1 MVDLGKI
8 TNEKDF
14 QRLVNHLFAIECNS
28 PAFIPSSPYIG
39 FDNGW
44 DGYYEGF
51 YPSENLEGL
60 FSIQSKWTQKNF
72 SEAEGHLKSEISKE
86 IDKAIKNKVE
96 HLRIA
101 TTAELRVDQVKALE
115 NLKPK
120 EIKSLHVWHRENL
133 KIRIERQ
140 PFLRNSYFGDPQHPL
155 LVPASL
161 YFDDLEKQLIDV
173 PAHEITAFKSYIEEF
188 QKFMASDK
196 HQLFVVHAPGGFG
209 KSHLLREIATLAYEY
224 DPTRQPWMLKTGYRS
239 FEAAIQEEIDP
250 KQKYLLILDD
260 ADRDLNTLNPLLAFL
275 TKSGVDI
282 KVVLSLRTSGIYI
295 LQDRIQEFRASGFT
309 TVLKINEWPKDDLLK
324 LLRACANKDRV
335 NDEEIIVHDFP
346 NPYFIVLIGKRIR
359 GDGIKDFSKIKAE
372 IIEDIIVDAKKS
384 LADVFQDGADEL
396 LLNLACIVPFNKDNQ
411 GTIDEIAKQLNKS
424 SDLIKK
430 AIDRLVQS
438 NILRQVGRAIRFSPD
453 MRGDVYLL
461 YKLEQLSKEYLK
473 NLVLQWMPLFSKNIF
488 VNLGATFKYGQ
499 ANIISA
505 MLEEFINEWIDKAKD
520 TSGTERRERLE
531 WLKNVVEFIPKGCL
545 DLINTYFDFPPPQ
558 ETSFLYP
565 DDYRVVLLSTDDY
578 GPAIDGLIRSHKY
591 RNEILC
597 LIERLYS
604 LEMKGTYDNYKPL
617 TLIKDCVSPLRNDVD
632 SIVEMLNLMEKWLDE
647 PNKNRA
653 DMVKS
658 ALSEVLA
665 ATHEYSRSYL
675 DKMEFGERPLP
686 NNPKVLQMRD
696 AAMALLDKLL
706 THANIEY
713 QLCAI
718 DVVSDIG
725 KTRMGHVSPS
735 QLPLA
740 ERFVQ
745 EKIKI
750 IDDIGRLIHPNT
762 DFRLLSDIEDLF
774 LHWWAQDAPGIEK
787 ITELL
792 KSIPR
797 SPEYELFRYFSSR
810 LDIVQSF
817 EEVSKDAPQANKWP
831 WLVENVMSKK
841 WYLKSHDF
849 SRPVQQLNQEYS
861 SAELIAKFVNRFAKK
876 IEPLNSHLYP
886 IFIYC
891 WVELNSDAF
900 REIRDNTTL
909 WQLIPDYFKMEI
921 DGALTNLDPNHLQRL
936 ANEILSDI
944 NKATDERIS
953 TLLHLIT
960 IKQPRERSDWSRKL
974 IGCGNDKIISKVVR
988 NLYFVF
994 KENKNVDDLMGLLLL
1009 ALNEIK
1015 NIDNQFV
1022 DNVSFLT
1029 HSLKDDFKKHK
1040 DINKLVKALYDLIKD
1055 RPELE
1060 WHDQEIVEFCIGNVD
1075 ELIAFI
1081 DYRLKESKTHNKRAE
1096 FEAIPYDGI
1105 KHLSGSIQS
1114 YEDYRK
1120 FLSQSLEW
1128 HNIYSE
1134 GVEYYDVQKILKPIL
1149 FARNNKTNQ
1158 LYITEYINE
1167 LVQKK
1172 QINEI
1177 LICAQYLPLNGE
1189 TVDLFLR
1196 ISEEGIKSDNLKT
1209 IRSLLFSKTYPE
1221 GGWSSSG
1228 GQAPPALLEK
1238 KRIYEEMQKK
1248 TSLGALSNLLKRCAD
1263 SVEQSIK
1270 EHLDVNKEFLASRG

>member
-44 DGYYEGF
+44 DGRFEGF
-51 YPSENLEGL
+51 YPYDNLEGL

-72 SEAEGHLKSEISKE
+72 DEAGSHLRSEINKE
-86 IDKAIKNKVE
+86 IKKAIEKKVE

-101 TTAELRVDQVKALE
+101 TTAELRVNQVQALE

-120 EIKSLHVWHRENL
+120 EIKSLRVWHRENL

-140 PFLRNSYFGDPQHPL
+140 PFLRNFYFDDPQHPL
-155 LVPASL
+155 LVPASI
-161 YFDDLEKQLIDV
+161 YFNDLEKQLIDI

-188 QKFMASDK
+188 QKFIASDTV
-196 HQLFVVHAPGGFG
+196 QLFVIHAPGGFG
-209 KSHLLREIATLAYEY
+209 KSHFLREISTLSYEC
-224 DPTRQPWMLKTGYRS
+224 DPTRQPWILKTGYRS
-239 FEAAIQEEIDP
+239 FEDAIQEEIDP
-250 KQKYLLILDD
+250 KKKYLLILDD
-260 ADRDLNTLNPLLAFL
+260 ADRNLNILNPLLAFL

-295 LQDRIQEFRASGFT
+295 LQDRIQELRASGIT
-309 TVLKINEWPKDDLLK
+309 TVIKINEWSKDDLLK
-324 LLRACANKDRV
+324 LLRSCANKDKV

-359 GDGIKDFSKIKAE
+359 GDGIKDFLRIKAE
-372 IIEDIIVDAKKS
+372 IIEDIIIDAKKS
-384 LADVFQDGADEL
+384 LADLFQDGVDEL
-396 LLNLACIVPFNKDNQ
+396 LLNLACIVPFNKDDKTTVN
-411 GTIDEIAKQLNKS
+411 EIVKQLGKN
-424 SDLIKK
+424 DDQIAK

-461 YKLEQLSKEYLK
+461 YKLEQLSKESLRK
-473 NLVLQWMPLFSKNIF
+473 IVLQWMPLFSKNIF

-499 ANIISA
+499 ANIIAA

-520 TSGTERRERLE
+520 TPGTDRRERLE

-545 DLINTYFDFPPPQ
+545 DLLKTYFDFPPPQ
-558 ETSFLYP
+558 ETSFLHP
-565 DDYRVVLLSTDDY
+565 DEYRVVLLSTDDY
-578 GPAIDGLIRSHKY
+578 GPVIDGLIRSHKL
-591 RNEILC
+591 RDEILH

-604 LEMKGTYDNYKPL
+604 MEVKGTYDNYKPL
-617 TLIKDCVSPLRNDVD
+617 TLVKDCVSPLRNSVD
-632 SIVEMLNLMEKWLDE
+632 SIIEIIALMEKWLDQ

-653 DMVKS
+653 EMIKA

-675 DKMEFGERPLP
+675 DKMEFGERPLQ
-686 NNPKVLQMRD
+686 NNPKVIQMRD
-696 AAMALLDKLL
+696 AAIALLERLL
-706 THANIEY
+706 AQSNIEY

-725 KTRMGHVSPS
+725 KTRMGHISAS
-735 QLPLA
+735 QVPLA
-740 ERFVQ
+740 ERFIQ
-745 EKIKI
+745 EKNRMIDKI
-750 IDDIGRLIHPNT
+750 GHLIHANA
-762 DFRLLSDIEDLF
+762 DFRLLSDIEDLL
-774 LHWWAQDAPGIEK
+774 LHWWSQDAPGVEK

-792 KSIPR
+792 KAIPR

-817 EEVSKDAPQANKWP
+817 EEVSKDAPQTNKWP

-841 WYLKSHDF
+841 WHLKPSDF
-849 SRPVQQLNQEYS
+849 SRPIQQLNQENS

-891 WVELNSDAF
+891 WVELNPDAF

-921 DGALTNLDPNHLQRL
+921 DGALTNLDPNYLQRL

-960 IKQPRERSDWSRKL
+960 TKQPKERSDWLRKL

-988 NLYFVF
+988 NLYFAF

-1040 DINKLVKALYDLIKD
+1040 DINKLVKALYELIKG

-1060 WHDQEIVEFCIGNVD
+1060 WHDQEIVEFCIENVE

-1081 DYRLKESKTHNKRAE
+1081 DYRLQASKKHKKRTE

-1105 KHLSGSIQS
+1105 KHLKSAIQS
-1114 YEDYRK
+1114 FEDYKK
-1120 FLSQSLEW
+1120 FLNKVLEW

-1134 GVEYYDVQKILKPIL
+1134 GIEHYDVQKILKPIL
-1149 FARNNKTNQ
+1149 LARDSKTNQ
-1158 LYITEYINE
+1158 LYIRNFIDE
-1167 LVQKK
+1167 LIRGK
-1172 QINEI
+1172 QIDEV
-1177 LICAQYLPLNGE
+1177 LVCAQYLPLNSE
-1189 TVDLFLR
+1189 TADLFLKV
-1196 ISEEGIKSDNLKT
+1196 SEEGIKHNKLDI
-1209 IRSLLFSKTYPE
+1209 IRSLLFSKTHPE
-1221 GGWSSSG
+1221 GGWSSS

-1248 TSLGALSNLLKRCAD
+1248 TSVGALSNLLKRCED
-1263 SVEQSIK
+1263 SVAQSIK
-1270 EHLDVNKEFLASRG
+1270 EHLDDDKEFLASRS